1 MTFTEGCPSGR
12 SQDLTYVSE
21 EIVTLDRK
29 TLEEIFSLIGD
40 CVDTIINLRHSIGD
54 KLRRAIA
61 RQEGLSQQAQ
71 TCETQTGEVI

>member
-1 MTFTEGCPSGR
+1 V
-12 SQDLTYVSE
+12 L
-21 EIVTLDRK
+21 
-29 TLEEIFSLIGD
+29 
-40 CVDTIINLRHSIGD
+40 IGD